1 MSMKRCA
8 SGHFYDET
16 KHSLCP
22 FCGVP
27 DLNIAKT
34 QPKQQAGQPGVVVL
48 DPIQKTRPRNEAGA
62 GVNGDLGKTKGVYQA
77 RLGVNPVVGWLVSV
91 EGPER
96 GRDYRIRSERNFI
109 GRSEKMDICIS
120 GDDTVSRERH
130 AVITYYP
137 HKNVF
142 KIAAGD
148 STGIVYLNG
157 DGLETAKELKPFD
170 RIEIGKTQLV
180 FVPFCGE
187 SFQWPQ

>member
-1 MSMKRCA
+1 
-8 SGHFYDET
+8 
-16 KHSLCP
+16 
-22 FCGVP
+22 
-27 DLNIAKT
+27 LNIVKT
-34 QPKQQAGQPGVVVL
+34 QPKHLGGQPAAVVV
-48 DPIQKTRPRNEAGA
+48 DGMQPTRPKNGA
-62 GVNGDLGKTKGVYQA
+62 LNGDLAKTKGA
-77 RLGVNPVVGWLVSV
+77 FHAKLGLNPVVGWLVSV
-91 EGPER
+91 DGPER

-120 GDDTVSRERH
+120 GDDAISRERH

-157 DGLETAKELKPFD
+157 EGVETAEEIKPFD

-187 SFQWPQ
+187 SFKWQP